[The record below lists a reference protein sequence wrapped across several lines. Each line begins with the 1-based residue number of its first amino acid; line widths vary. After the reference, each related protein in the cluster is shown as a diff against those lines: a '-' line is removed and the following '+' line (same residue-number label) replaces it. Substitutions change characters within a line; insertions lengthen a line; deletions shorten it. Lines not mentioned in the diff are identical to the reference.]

1 MCEGHVLE
9 CQLGMFTKWNALANN
24 CGLNVERVQCV
35 LCGKFPV
42 SFICETGIEIITKI
56 VLNFLKIET

>member
-9 CQLGMFTKWNALANN
+9 SQLGMFTKWNVFANN
-24 CGLNVERVQCV
+24 CGLNVESFQCV

-42 SFICETGIEIITKI
+42 PFICETGIEIITKI
-56 VLNFLKIET
+56 VLI